1 MAFYTHRVPVRT
13 SLETL
18 WALLVDKIRRPDRYI
33 AGVEKV
39 EILEDVGPLAIER
52 RMHVRSSSRLSAVRE
67 RIVADEATHTVV
79 FKLVG
84 DPVFTGWV
92 VNVIHEDGEQLEL
105 EYTMHWTPRPGAEV
119 PPRDWQDAITRAAEH
134 TREMAEGRDA

>member
-18 WALLVDKIRRPDRYI
+18 WALLLDKIRRPDRYI
-33 AGVEKV
+33 DGVEKV
-39 EILEDVGPLAIER
+39 EILEDGGPTAIER
-52 RMHVRSSSRLSAVRE
+52 RMHVRSSSRVTAVRE
-67 RIVADEATHTVV
+67 RIVADESTHTVV
-79 FKLVG
+79 FKLQG

-92 VNVIHEDGEQLEL
+92 INVIHEEQGQLEL
-105 EYTMHWTPRPGAEV
+105 EYSMHWTPRPGAQV
-119 PPRDWQDAITRAAEH
+119 PERDWQDAITRAVEH

>member
-13 SLETL
+13 SLDTL
-18 WALLVDKIRRPDRYI
+18 WALLVDKIRNPDRYI
-33 AGVEKV
+33 AGVEQV

-52 RMHVRSSSRLSAVRE
+52 RMHVRSSSRVTSVRE
-67 RIVADEATHTVV
+67 RIVADESTHTVL
-79 FKLVG
+79 FKLQG

-92 VNVIHEDGEQLEL
+92 VNMIHEVEGGLEL
-105 EYTMHWTPRPGAEV
+105 EYTMHWTPRPGAVLPE
-119 PPRDWQDAITRAAEH
+119 RDWQDAITRAVEH

>member
-18 WALLVDKIRRPDRYI
+18 WALLLDKIRRPDRYI
-33 AGVEKV
+33 DGVEKV
-39 EILEDVGPLAIER
+39 EVLEDGGPMAIER
-52 RMHVRSSSRLSAVRE
+52 RMYVRSSSRVTAVRE
-67 RIVADEATHTVV
+67 RIVADESTHTVV
-79 FKLVG
+79 FKLQG

-92 VNVIHEDGEQLEL
+92 VNVIHEEEGQLEL
-105 EYTMHWTPRPGAEV
+105 EYSMHWTPRPGAQV
-119 PPRDWQDAITRAAEH
+119 PERDWQDAITRAVEH

>member
-18 WALLVDKIRRPDRYI
+18 WALLVDKIRNPDRYI

-52 RMHVRSSSRLSAVRE
+52 RMHLRSASSRVTAVRE

-79 FKLVG
+79 FKLLD

-92 VNVIHEDGEQLEL
+92 VNVIHEEGEQLE
-105 EYTMHWTPRPGAEV
+105 
-119 PPRDWQDAITRAAEH
+119 
-134 TREMAEGRDA
+134 